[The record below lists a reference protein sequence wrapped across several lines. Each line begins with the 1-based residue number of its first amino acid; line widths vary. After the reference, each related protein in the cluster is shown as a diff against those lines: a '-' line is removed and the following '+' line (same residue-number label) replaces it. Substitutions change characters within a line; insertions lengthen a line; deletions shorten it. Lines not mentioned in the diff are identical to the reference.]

1 MQGHAEVV
9 CCQLAEDWAT
19 FARDVGGGST
29 HVRHA
34 ASGAP
39 GISSPRPSPR
49 EHAALGFAGQLT
61 TELFPNRIN
70 APVIST
76 LWVLSAPHGTVAVG
90 PPKRGQPGQRGL

>member
-61 TELFPNRIN
+61 TELFPNRI
-70 APVIST
+70 
-76 LWVLSAPHGTVAVG
+76 
-90 PPKRGQPGQRGL
+90 